1 MNNYL
6 KPILN
11 IFNLTLIDINKDE
24 VSLLN
29 YQNELTVTEKF
40 SYEEFYLRCKKS
52 IHPDYIN
59 LYFDKISINNL
70 ENVDYTIVNYL
81 KLSNLLSYDN
91 YTDIVK
97 PLEDNKII
105 LISFKNEK
113 KVSTNINSNNNELSD
128 DVTELIMNI
137 ENTLESINKDNY
149 EINNLYNYF
158 SSLVED
164 LIHKNP
170 QINKSYESK
179 LVNIVNNVSSSLL
192 IVDDDD
198 LTRSIFK
205 KAFSN
210 FYNIMEAKNGEEAVE
225 LINNTLTN
233 VDSNNI
239 VGMFLDLKMP
249 VMDGFGV
256 LDYLKEKRLLG
267 KLPVIIVSADDSKD
281 TKEKVYTYEIAD
293 MIEKPFNF
301 EIIVKRVNNMIKM
314 YTKNNSI
321 NEIIKSQDKVL
332 KKFLNN
338 YINAYLVDNENV
350 YNIASKV
357 IEKLLIKYESEVDV
371 NSLLLASKYYDI
383 GLKTVP
389 YKYFANL
396 NNLSDKEKDS
406 IYLYPKIG
414 SEIIR
419 FADLDDK
426 VYNYAVN
433 IISLHNERF
442 DGKGFPNGTL
452 GKDIPFYVYIVNI
465 GYEYAN
471 GIIHG
476 SAKENI
482 LNQIKSKSG
491 AKYDPNII
499 SLFESIS
506 GEL

>member
-6 KPILN
+6 NPILN
-11 IFNLTLIDINKDE
+11 VFNLTLIDINKDE

-70 ENVDYTIVNYL
+70 ENVDYAIVNYL

-113 KVSTNINSNNNELSD
+113 KASTNINSNNNELSD

-170 QINKSYESK
+170 QINKSYENK
-179 LVNIVNNVSSSLL
+179 LANIVNNISSSLL

-225 LINNTLTN
+225 LINNTLTKS
-233 VDSNNI
+233 DSNNI

-256 LDYLKEKRLLG
+256 LNYLKEKRLLG

-332 KKFLNN
+332 KEFLNN
-338 YINAYLVDNENV
+338 YIKAYLVDNENV

-357 IEKLLIKYESEVDV
+357 IEKLLVKYDSNTDV
-371 NSLLLASKYYDI
+371 NNILLASKYYDI

-389 YKYFANL
+389 YKYFSNI
-396 NNLSDKEKDS
+396 NSISDKEKDS
-406 IYLYPKIG
+406 IYMYPKTG
-414 SEIIR
+414 SEIIKY
-419 FADLDDK
+419 ADLDDNI
-426 VYNYAVN
+426 YNYAVN
-433 IISLHNERF
+433 IIGLHNERF
-442 DGKGFPNGTL
+442 DGKGFPNGTI

-471 GIIHG
+471 GIVHG
-476 SAKENI
+476 NAKENI
-482 LNQIKSKSG
+482 IKQIVSKSN

>member
-6 KPILN
+6 NLVLN

-24 VSLLN
+24 VSLLK
-29 YQNELTVTEKF
+29 YQNDLTVTEKI

-70 ENVDYTIVNYL
+70 ENIDYTIVNYL
-81 KLSNLLSYDN
+81 RLSNLLSYDN
-91 YTDIVK
+91 YTDIIK
-97 PLEDNKII
+97 PLDDNKII
-105 LISFKNEK
+105 LVSFKNEK
-113 KVSTNINSNNNELSD
+113 KTNVSVNSSNELSD

-170 QINKSYESK
+170 QINKSYENK
-179 LVNIVNNVSSSLL
+179 LANIVNNISSSLL

-205 KAFSN
+205 KAFSK
-210 FYNIMEAKNGEEAVE
+210 FYNIMEAKNGEEVVE
-225 LINNTLTN
+225 LINNSLTSS
-233 VDSNNI
+233 DSNNI

-321 NEIIKSQDKVL
+321 NEIIKSQDKCL
-332 KKFLNN
+332 KTFLNN
-338 YINAYLVDNENV
+338 YISAYLIDNENV

-357 IEKLLIKYESEVDV
+357 IEKLLIKYGNEVDV
-371 NSLLLASKYYDI
+371 NSILLASKYYDI

-389 YKYFANL
+389 YKYFSNL
-396 NNLSDKEKDS
+396 NSLTDKEKDT

-419 FADLDDK
+419 FADLDDNI
-426 VYNYAVN
+426 YDYAVN
-433 IISLHNERF
+433 IIKLHNERF
-442 DGKGFPNGTL
+442 DGKGFPNGAL

-471 GIIHG
+471 GVIHKI
-476 SAKENI
+476 AKEDI
-482 LNQIKSKSG
+482 LNQIKNKSG

-499 SLFESIS
+499 SLLESIS